1 MNKVTKGNLYQNILG
16 AYNIIPSGYA
26 IKYLT
31 PELNEASLMN
41 VIFSKFASDTL
52 YNADNALYID
62 YIIKSKYVASY
73 DMEYLIA
80 NTHYYEDGMSLTD
93 KRDKAKSNPAT
104 NADICDFDISSYASA
119 HISSYLFYLD
129 IISEIYGLAYDLK
142 KAKQSIIAN
151 QMTLKCRYYY
161 SADNQLLYTL
171 NNTGYFNITLGI
183 TREGI
188 NNQVTNV
195 EVLSPQPVQAI
206 FNKFNE
212 DIKNHLTFLH
222 GNDVMYA
229 DAKYLLEVKYFYM
242 TCRLKLMYFIANSL
256 RILTSKEITTASSN
270 SIVTAYITQY
280 ILPVF
285 INYKT
290 KALLLETDT
299 SSSKKNVEFANT
311 VLDTTNKL
319 KKINDKIAKGRNKLV
334 KNQKT
339 RNALQQYIDKKKI
352 INVLAYVILIFVI
365 IVSIILV
372 TTNIGG
378 NSKAT
383 LSAIL
388 TAVVILAYVIVFSLT
403 RAIEKFEVPII
414 GGFTKYPRHSAVSN
428 IGVFDPY
435 TVIRMLG
442 SSSLNDDKSFW
453 KAFDG
458 NDSTAWNSAQGT
470 YGMGNAINTIRT
482 DYAGEYLMIDFGEF
496 IVLDNFDLKFGVE
509 GKGPKSFRIY
519 GARLPDAWGDVN
531 NIDWKILSDQTDVEY
546 ENAMSKNFKATIENT
561 VCPDFVAYEKELE
574 KLVYNSI
581 VVFLGSHKTPGDIAT
596 AWMNSG
602 YYKKS
607 FKEKDT
613 FANNTG
619 RVPANKLNDL
629 KKKYNL
635 ENEVNWDCYEVQK
648 QTQDRQSNRFF
659 MIVVNKLSGNQDN
672 VNISAL
678 ELNGREPSVISISST
693 IKYGGGTHENRGE
706 YDQYSGEY
714 DITPIKLP
722 FDYDAS
728 KVIDLVLSGAYWKI
742 GSNHSSYP
750 VTSMKIKLNI
760 LGKVIDVTTSS
771 GSTVHPGNPGMASVF
786 SSIQKQLS
794 STEDNLTGIISYKG
808 ALWSIKCDFTMR
820 YIPCVRKSET
830 KKIILA
836 AIANV
841 GAIDKEALAKAMLD
855 QANAD
860 YNKALADITKANNEF
875 NIAKANLQKAIDD
888 QQAKLALENAEF
900 QQQLATA
907 NEAKASA
914 ERDAAQKLADATAKE
929 ADAERERLRLIG
941 ETDAKTTAQQ
951 RVTEL
956 TALNNNAMDAFKT
969 YMTAT
974 EQTQYAQA
982 KSENAN
988 LAYKIAFD
996 TSTRAIASAQAEAEA
1011 SNAKSISGYAEIV
1024 ARKKAAEEATAKANA
1039 DHAQSVKNHAF
1050 NEQLINQLVNIE
1062 RKGLQ
1067 DQIAYQIEQL
1077 RLANEAS
1084 TLAEE
1089 ELRVVQNQATLLVG
1103 QMNTQY
1109 GFNSSNIDQ
1118 TTVDLRLQLIQ
1129 EQKRKADAD
1138 AEYAQQQIEELR
1150 QKDLEAT
1157 ANTAIDENNRLIA
1170 EKNNSISFY
1179 SAELV
1184 KSQERLRLL
1193 QERKI
1198 QLQGQLRIK
1207 LETIG
1212 ATAQIADAD
1221 NRLAEMEA
1229 RTREK
1234 INELGI
1240 EKAQLIIVYTNRV
1253 LQSEIA
1259 AKDALEARSNKENL
1273 MKELESR
1280 TNTKQQYQEEIAN
1293 SKNAIEDYNIF
1304 EILSDV
1310 DVHVLYSLNDNINSI
1325 NNATVIPR
1333 LKREHQ
1339 YYDQYNQAM
1348 KNYSFITD
1356 SDKNIKTI
1364 DGKALDDGTL
1374 FLIQLALIIAI
1385 CCIVYHIASPYVA
1398 VFTSIGL
1405 FAVIVVIYYINVL
1418 SNVRTKA
1425 ENYYWHKPENSSDT

>member
-31 PELNEASLMN
+31 PELSEASLMN

-93 KRDKAKSNPAT
+93 KRDQVKSNPAT

-222 GNDVMYA
+222 GNDVMYT

-256 RILTSKEITTASSN
+256 RILTSKENTTASSN

-299 SSSKKNVEFANT
+299 SSAKKNVEYANT

-352 INVLAYVILIFVI
+352 INALAYVILIFVI

-403 RAIEKFEVPII
+403 RAIEKFEVP
-414 GGFTKYPRHSAVSN
+414 T
-428 IGVFDPY
+428 FDPPSDLMVPRLPIASNFDFGE
-435 TVIRMLG
+435 TFTITRTKG
-442 SSSLNDDKSFW
+442 SSSYNNDDSYW

-458 NDSTAWNSAQGT
+458 NNTTGWKSAQNSYDNQGKALNT
-470 YGMGNAINTIRT
+470 YKN
-482 DYAGEYLMIDFGEF
+482 DYAGEYLMIDTGAMFRMSEYKL
-496 IVLDNFDLKFGVE
+496 ICNSKE
-509 GKGPKSFRIY
+509 SAPKSFRIY
-519 GARLPDAWGDVN
+519 ESISKEA
-531 NIDWKILSDQTDVEY
+531 Y
-546 ENAMSKNFKATIENT
+546 ENVNHESWNLLSEINDLSYEDSLEKIFQIKYTTQLIKNDLWKELYIKNAMEQYKFDENT
-561 VCPDFVAYEKELE
+561 AIKNYNLRPEPHGHYSFWYLDPPSAGKMVTFTEAERNEINTKLNNNKQIVEKE
-574 KLVYNSI
+574 NSRM
-581 VVFLGSHKTPGDIAT
+581 A
-596 AWMNSG
+596 
-602 YYKKS
+602 
-607 FKEKDT
+607 
-613 FANNTG
+613 
-619 RVPANKLNDL
+619 
-629 KKKYNL
+629 
-635 ENEVNWDCYEVQK
+635 
-648 QTQDRQSNRFF
+648 RFI
-659 MIVVNKLSGNQDN
+659 MIVVNKISPNRDFVEINALRYVIDKRILSKELQITEANNVVLTLPEYIKLSAITKIRIRCLTRLKIPTGFDWFAGNTTIVINDN
-672 VNISAL
+672 IFLPISVKLSTLSDVTYNGYLYDNIDNT
-678 ELNGREPSVISISST
+678 LN
-693 IKYGGGTHENRGE
+693 IKYTRGDLYFGNTVDIPPILIE
-706 YDQYSGEY
+706 YKS
-714 DITPIKLP
+714 IFPI
-722 FDYDAS
+722 S
-728 KVIDLVLSGAYWKI
+728 KDEKKTI
-742 GSNHSSYP
+742 
-750 VTSMKIKLNI
+750 LN
-760 LGKVIDVTTSS
+760 
-771 GSTVHPGNPGMASVF
+771 
-786 SSIQKQLS
+786 
-794 STEDNLTGIISYKG
+794 
-808 ALWSIKCDFTMR
+808 
-820 YIPCVRKSET
+820 
-830 KKIILA
+830 A

-888 QQAKLALENAEF
+888 NQAKLALENAEF

-914 ERDAAQKLADATAKE
+914 ERDAAQKLAAATAKE
-929 ADAERERLRLIG
+929 ADAERERLRLKS

-1011 SNAKSISGYAEIV
+1011 RNAKSISGYAELV
-1024 ARKKAAEEATAKANA
+1024 AKKKAAEEATAKANA

-1067 DQIAYQIEQL
+1067 EQIAYQIEQL

-1084 TLAEE
+1084 ALAEE

-1118 TTVDLRLQLIQ
+1118 TTVDLRLRLIQ

-1240 EKAQLIIVYTNRV
+1240 EKAQLIIVYTNSV
-1253 LQSEIA
+1253 LQSELA

-1273 MKELESR
+1273 MRELESR

-1293 SKNAIEDYNIF
+1293 SKNAIEDYNIS

-1356 SDKNIKTI
+1356 SDRNIKTI